1 MKYIEKYYQD
11 FMNKDQKNKYKLLKQ
26 KRTKIIKKDPGEWK
40 LGNVCSF
47 TEAKRSNPELFKWYV
62 LKSKINHKIYIVED
76 DIRDLELQII
86 ENMEEKICNPG
97 NMVIYRKP
105 PTSYYKSLSFLVME
119 KSGRDSYL
127 LFNSVNNRLH
137 KIHWKCLVKEYK
149 LSEIS
154 E

>member
-1 MKYIEKYYQD
+1 MS
-11 FMNKDQKNKYKLLKQ
+11 KDQKKKYNYLKENRV
-26 KRTKIIKKDPGEWK
+26 KAIKKDPGDWEGGD
-40 LGNVCSF
+40 LCSF
-47 TEAKRSNPELFKWYV
+47 TVAKNSNPELFSWYV
-62 LKSKINHKIYIVED
+62 LKSKINHKVYLIEE

-86 ENMEEKICNPG
+86 ESMEEKICKPG
-97 NMVIYRKP
+97 NLVVRRR
-105 PTSYYKSLSFLVME
+105 TASSYYKSLSFLVME

-137 KIHWKCLVKEYK
+137 KIHWKFLVKEYK